1 MSIMR
6 FTRFIFLLIP
16 LVILINC
23 SGPEQLAVYQE
34 DQALEVDGN
43 LTNWNTDETLLK
55 STSEADYYAAIYG
68 NNLYLFVDVKGLIK
82 HSGILKSGLIVYL
95 SSSEENKKRTGIAY
109 PPGSYNL
116 LREYPNSFESFTTEV
131 EWSRKPENT
140 EMLQNLQDG
149 MYSSVMIVERP
160 NGSNHPEYGFIDKSQ
175 LQVDGIEIAVN
186 EDRRYISIEMK
197 IPLGETPLFNL
208 SKDKIWLGF
217 SIEPPEFNFRDQSS
231 SVSSRQRES
240 YADRSRREAN
250 MRYAISRNLGQG
262 EDWFI
267 INVK

>member
-1 MSIMR
+1 MS
-6 FTRFIFLLIP
+6 FIRYFLFLIP
-16 LVILINC
+16 LIMFISC

-34 DQALEVDGN
+34 DQGIEVDGN

-55 STSEADYYAAIYG
+55 SASDVDYYATTYG
-68 NNLYLFVDVKGLIK
+68 NNLYLFIDVKGLIK

-95 SSSEENKKRTGIAY
+95 SSSEENRRRTGISY

-116 LREYPNSFESFTTEV
+116 LREYPNSFESFTTDA
-131 EWSRKPENT
+131 EWSRKPENM
-140 EMLQNLQDG
+140 EMLENLQKD

-160 NGSNHPEYGFIDKSQ
+160 SGTNRPEYGFIDKTQ
-175 LQVDGIEIAVN
+175 LEVDGIEIAVN
-186 EDRRYISIEMK
+186 EERRYISIEMK

-208 SKDKIWLGF
+208 AKDKLWLGF
-217 SIEPPEFNFRDQSS
+217 SIEPPEFNFRQESS
-231 SVSSRQRES
+231 AVSRRDS

-267 INVK
+267 INVE

>member
-1 MSIMR
+1 M
-6 FTRFIFLLIP
+6 
-16 LVILINC
+16 NC
-23 SGPEQLAVYQE
+23 TGPEQLAVYEE
-34 DQALEVDGN
+34 DQELEVDGN
-43 LTNWNTDETLLK
+43 LTNWNTDQTLLK
-55 STSEADYYAAIYG
+55 STSEVDYYATTYN

-95 SSSEENKKRTGIAY
+95 SSSEENRKRTGISY

-116 LREYPNSFESFTTEV
+116 LREYPNSFESFTTDA
-131 EWSRKPENT
+131 EWSREPENT
-140 EMLQNLQDG
+140 QMLENLQEG

-160 NGSNHPEYGFIDKSQ
+160 DGSNRPEYGFIDKSQ
-175 LQVDGIEIAVN
+175 LEVDGIEIAVN
-186 EDRRYISIEMK
+186 EERRYISIEMK

-208 SKDKIWLGF
+208 ANNKIWLGF
-217 SIEPPEFNFRDQSS
+217 SIEPPDFNFREESS
-231 SVSSRQRES
+231 SVSNRRDS

-267 INVK
+267 INVE

>member
-1 MSIMR
+1 MS
-6 FTRFIFLLIP
+6 FTRFFLLFLPFIT
-16 LVILINC
+16 LINC
-23 SGPEQLAVYQE
+23 TGPKQIAVYEQ
-34 DQALEVDGN
+34 DQPLEVDGN
-43 LTNWNTDETLLK
+43 LTNWNTNESLLR
-55 STSEADYYAAIYG
+55 SASDVDYYATVHE

-95 SSSEENKKRTGIAY
+95 SSSEENRKRTGISY

-116 LREYPNSFESFTTEV
+116 LREYPGSFEEFTTDV

-160 NGSNHPEYGFIDKSQ
+160 NSSNRPEYGFIDKSQ
-175 LQVDGIEIAVN
+175 LEVDGIEIAVN
-186 EDRRYISIEMK
+186 EERRYLSLEMK

-208 SKDKIWLGF
+208 ANDKIWLGF
-217 SIEPPEFNFRDQSS
+217 SIEPPQFNFREETS
-231 SVSSRQRES
+231 SVTNRRDS

-267 INVK
+267 INVE